1 MTLKERLDK
10 MGLEY
15 KTLTEMERERRFV
28 PVIMMVCDA
37 YGCLQDINDIEEKG
51 FPMMNFLEMIYN
63 GGFYAGLNHGL
74 NAESDFEVADSDLFT
89 RYQDEIQREFAER
102 SKQDDINY
110 ATLMQNLRDV
120 TANEK

>member
-28 PVIMMVCDA
+28 PVIMMVCD
-37 YGCLQDINDIEEKG
+37 
-51 FPMMNFLEMIYN
+51 
-63 GGFYAGLNHGL
+63 YAGLNHGL